1 MANGSV
7 VIVGG
12 TRGLGREVAQHYAD
26 AGRDVVIT
34 GREQTACDACAAEI
48 GGSTRAI
55 ALDLAEPHTIAERL
69 RDLGD
74 VQYLVL
80 VAIDRDSNTVKDY
93 DIDAAVRLVTLK
105 LVGYT
110 EVIHALASRFTA
122 DSAILMFGGLARDR
136 PYPGSTTVT
145 TVNGGVTSLVRTLG
159 GELAPTRVNAL
170 HPAIVGDSPQWRDMP
185 AESHDA
191 LVRRTPIGRLVTM
204 AEVVAASRFLLENG
218 AINGINLAVDGGW
231 LCT

>member
-69 RDLGD
+69 GDLGD

-110 EVIHALASRFTA
+110 EVIHTLASRFTA

-145 TVNGGVTSLVRTLG
+145 TVNGGVTSLVRTLV

-218 AINGINLAVDGGW
+218 AVNGINLAVDGGW